1 MMKSLLSSI
10 ALFLCVGLFS
20 NLNAQAPANDSCAN
34 AIVVMTDEM
43 VSFNTAE
50 ATTDTITHAN
60 DCTSSGSTPDSIYQ
74 DIWYTWTADFTGLA
88 VWSLCGLTN
97 FDTKIFAYGPGA
109 SCPPSDADI
118 YACSEDGPQST
129 CPSSESEVIFDV
141 NSGDSYLLRVGG
153 YGDGSP
159 GESGE
164 GGFTI
169 SEFIPIVPNDF
180 CVDAIPI
187 GQVMGYEF
195 STSDAST
202 DGPDHF
208 DSPCFQFGSTTA
220 GNDIWFTYTADFTG
234 SVNWTTCD
242 MINFD
247 SRLTVYGPNA
257 TCPVGEEDLYDC
269 NDDGPGCTGFTS
281 DLIFD
286 VEEGQT
292 YLLRLGGFGGDAGTG
307 TFDLV
312 EIIPPTPPA
321 NDLCEDADDS
331 PFVMSQQQADDL
343 DFVFE
348 GTTLHGTFND
358 DTFLFPQ
365 CLGNQGGGE
374 FSDVWYSFNTLGNTE
389 LEVRLNAVT
398 PEAQFYFDL
407 WEDCTTQVDTAN
419 VPGACLFSSIDAPFG
434 VTTLSN
440 LPAEPTDYLLRITT
454 RLTSDAP
461 GEFWFQLVGDVFVD
475 VEEPQF
481 ESFSFFPNPVENNAI
496 TQFSLLENGQVTT
509 RVYNTLGQVVS
520 QENHGNMPQG
530 KHSLETSVK
539 NLPAGIY
546 FFNLQVNDHQE
557 SVRFVKK

>member
-1 MMKSLLSSI
+1 MMKSLLCSI
-10 ALFLCVGLFS
+10 ALFFCIGLFS

-43 VSFNTAE
+43 VSFNTTE

-60 DCTSSGSTPDSIYQ
+60 DCPSSGSTPDSTYQ
-74 DIWYTWTADFTGLA
+74 DVWYTWTADFDGLA
-88 VWSLCGLTN
+88 RWSLCGLTN

-109 SCPPSDADI
+109 SCPPIDADI
-118 YACSEDGPQST
+118 AGCSEDGPTST
-129 CPSSESEVIFDV
+129 CPSSESEAIFEV
-141 NSGDSYLLRVGG
+141 VSGGTYLLRVGG

-159 GESGE
+159 GASGE

-169 SEFIPIVPNDF
+169 GLFEPDVENDF
-180 CVDAIPI
+180 CVNAIAI
-187 GQVMGYEF
+187 GLVEDYEF
-195 STSDAST
+195 STSQAST

-247 SRLTVYGPNA
+247 SRLAVYGPNA

-269 NDDGPGCTGFTS
+269 NDDGPGCTGFSS

-286 VEEGQT
+286 VEEGNT
-292 YLLRLGGFGGDAGTG
+292 YLLRLGGFGGDAGSG
-307 TFDLV
+307 TFNLV

-321 NDLCEDADDS
+321 NDLCENASDTA
-331 PFVMSQQQADDL
+331 FVISQQQADDL
-343 DFVFE
+343 DIVFE
-348 GTTLHGTFND
+348 GTTLNGSFND

-365 CLGNQGGGE
+365 CLGNQSGGE
-374 FSDVWYSFNTLGNTE
+374 FSDVWYSFNSLGNTE
-389 LEVRLNAVT
+389 LELRLNAVT
-398 PEAQFYFDL
+398 TDAEFYFDL
-407 WEDCTTQVDTAN
+407 WEDCETQVDSMN
-419 VPGACLFSSIDAPFG
+419 VPGTCLFASIAEPFG
-434 VTTLSN
+434 VTTMTN

-461 GEFWFQLVGDVFVD
+461 GDFWFQIVGDIFVD

-481 ESFSFFPNPVENNAI
+481 ESFSFFPNPVNDQAVS
-496 TQFSLLENGQVTT
+496 QFSILESGQVQTV
-509 RVYNTLGQVVS
+509 VYNTLGQVVS
-520 QENHGNMPQG
+520 QKNHGNLPQG
-530 KHSLETSVK
+530 KHSIETSVAH
-539 NLPAGIY
+539 LPSGIY
-546 FFNLQVNDHQE
+546 FFNLQVNDYQE
-557 SVRFVKK
+557 SVKFIKK